1 MLYVTVSEN
10 GASVEFEPVGF
21 TAAAEQ
27 GSVSY
32 VEGDIVQFEIA
43 VENIG
48 NHFNTTS
55 GVFTCPTTGLY
66 NMQLSLLS
74 DETDRAVASIVHEGD
89 VMGTSFSEDDNFNQ
103 NSISAVFI
111 CNAGDEVWAEGAGPT
126 TLTGLTG
133 AHCNAFSGFL
143 LHLEC

>member
-48 NHFNTTS
+48 NHFNTIT

-111 CNAGDEVWAEGAGPT
+111 CNAGDEVWAEVEDT
-126 TLTGLTG
+126 TALSFGIGYL
-133 AHCNAFSGFL
+133 CNTFSGFL
-143 LHLEC
+143 IYPV